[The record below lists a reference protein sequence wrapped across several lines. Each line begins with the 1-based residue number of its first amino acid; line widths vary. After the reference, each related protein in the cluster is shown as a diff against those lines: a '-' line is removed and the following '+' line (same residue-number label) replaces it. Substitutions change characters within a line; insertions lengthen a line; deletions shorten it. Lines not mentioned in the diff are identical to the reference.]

1 MVAPNALTA
10 SAQLL
15 KGERSEAPDQQ
26 QRPWQDEAWA
36 FYDESGP
43 LRYGTNWLANLIS
56 RARLMAAEVGAP
68 GDEPITLDSGPA
80 AEAVEAMAGGTSGQ
94 SKLLR
99 SSVVGLTVPGICYLV
114 GQGKNEQTWQIC
126 SADELRMRSPAA
138 PGRLAVYEQMTG
150 KDNTSWVKLPDDSMI
165 CKIWRPHE
173 RFHWEA
179 DSPARA
185 ALSSL
190 RELRRIA
197 QYIDATLVSRLA
209 GAGILLLPTEGIS
222 YPAHKPTDDSPAPTF
237 ITEVVDVMMDA
248 VKRPGTASALVPIPI
263 TIPSEFLDKVKHLDF
278 STELSEKVLDMRE
291 SALRQA
297 AIAIDVPAEVLTGMG
312 EVNHWGQWQIE
323 ESAVKIHAEPLL
335 ELITHALTIGFLHP
349 VLLAGGMDKEEV
361 LNHVMW
367 ADTSEMTARPDKS
380 SDAIRLSEEGVLK
393 DEALLRETGFSG
405 DDAPS
410 DEEFAVWAYRQLLKQ
425 PVNAAAALEGLG
437 IKVPESMKAQP
448 IPEALGGPPEASETE
463 NSEVPEDEE
472 SGAEDRTLPDTQDDE
487 PFNLGTVIA
496 LEGFVYRA
504 LELAGNRAKNKLSKA
519 GISLNGGTAEDP
531 ERFLTLVFEH
541 LAGMDIQGELLF
553 GVWKRLDSAS
563 RDLGLDPVA
572 TCVCLTTYTETIIR
586 QGYSHNRDSFVKA
599 LRTDLAV
606 AA

>member
-15 KGERSEAPDQQ
+15 KGERSEAPDRQK
-26 QRPWQDEAWA
+26 RPWQDEAWE

-68 GDEPITLDSGPA
+68 GDEPSPVAGGPA
-80 AEAVEAMAGGTSGQ
+80 AEAVEALAGGTSGQ

-114 GQGKNEQTWQIC
+114 GQDKDEQTWTIN

-138 PGRLAVYEQMTG
+138 PGRLAVYEQQTG
-150 KDNTSWVKLPDDSMI
+150 KENTSWVKLPDNSLI

-185 ALSSL
+185 AIGSL
-190 RELRRIA
+190 RELKRIG

-209 GAGILLLPTEGIS
+209 GAGVLLLPSEGIS
-222 YPAHKPTDDSPAPTF
+222 FPAHKATDESPAPTF
-237 ITEVVDVMMDA
+237 ITEVVDVMLDA

-291 SALRQA
+291 SALRQV
-297 AIAIDVPAEVLTGMG
+297 AITIDVPAEVLTGMG

-323 ESAVKIHAEPLL
+323 ESAVKVHAEPLL

-349 VLLAGGMDKEEV
+349 VLLAGGMSKEEV
-361 LNHVMW
+361 LSHVMW

-380 SDAIRLSEEGVLK
+380 SDAIKLSESGAIN
-393 DEALLRETGFSG
+393 DEALRRETGFSA

-410 DEEFAVWAYRQLLKQ
+410 AAEVAIWAYRKLVDQ
-425 PVNAAAALEGLG
+425 PVNAAAGLEGLG
-437 IKVPESMKAQP
+437 VEVPEAMKPKP
-448 IPEALGGPPEASETE
+448 IPEALGGDPEVSPVE
-463 NSEVPEDEE
+463 NGEEPEEDE
-472 SGAEDRTLPDTQDDE
+472 SGAEGRTLPSTEDNE
-487 PFNLGTVIA
+487 PFDLGTVIA

-504 LELAGNRAKNKLSKA
+504 LERAGSRARSR
-519 GISLNGGTAEDP
+519 LNGRIPQEHGTGLHP
-531 ERFLTLVFEH
+531 EEYLLEVATH
-541 LAGMDIQGELLF
+541 LGSFDIQGELLKDA
-553 GVWKRLDSAS
+553 WRRLDDTA

-572 TCVCLTTYTETIIR
+572 TCVCLSKYTETLIR
-586 QGYSHNRDSFVKA
+586 EGWSHSRSSFCNT
-599 LRTDLAV
+599 LRGMAV